1 MAISTFNDAEDMTM
15 GIEKKQ
21 VYLPLIAV
29 GNDTLIPLVIYRK
42 GGEPSLDPPEAQDR
56 LVRPES
62 LEELTIKICN
72 RDCGHK
78 FEPTSVSFR
87 GGQIVVELSGEQTK
101 EHGIGIYQVD
111 LTYNATDPNYSDGKR
126 LVHLS
131 RQLCRVVKASD
142 ETLTAPKEVTL
153 EVAEGLKG
161 EKGDK
166 GDDAYETAV
175 NKGLVSTLEQWV
187 ELTRGVPGKSAYQEY
202 LDTTNDQPKKSR
214 EEWLASLAGQDGKSV
229 YDLAVEAGYEGS
241 KESYLASLKGDAGDD
256 AYALARKEGYQG
268 SLREWLA
275 SLKGD
280 DGDSAYKVAVRLGYN
295 KSEQEWL
302 ASLAGQAGK
311 SAYQIYLDTTTD
323 DPKLTEEQWAKV
335 NDYHYA
341 IIHRYLYGKDAPMS
355 NNKLMGDELVALHQY
370 IKDTAD
376 ALASVGVKVSESDG
390 IASFPQKI
398 RDYIPPTLLIFRSQQ
413 LSGYKQEWF
422 PLLRVDP
429 NYTQADLSY
438 TFYNNAALTRV
449 PVVDG
454 LERAVSLA
462 SLFNGCSSLRG
473 EFRLP
478 SLPRCTSVANMC
490 VGCVMLDKVSIGDMD
505 LLEDAGSLASGCSS
519 LTELTIGAI
528 PKLKKSFS
536 MCINCT
542 SLRLVRFSSG
552 SFSCAGDM
560 SYMFSGCSLLQR
572 IDGVLEISSVS
583 NVTNIFAGCYE
594 LSDVK
599 VKLSASKLDLSSCY
613 KLSAESLRYL
623 IDNATATRGGVITLS
638 SQLSSRDE
646 LRETLEYV
654 GAKAVDKGFSVV
666 YR

>member
-1 MAISTFNDAEDMTM
+1 MAMA
-15 GIEKKQ
+15 IEKKQ
-21 VYLPLIAV
+21 AYLPLIAV
-29 GNDTLIPLVIYRK
+29 GNDARIPLVIYRK
-42 GGEPSLDPPEAQDR
+42 GGEPSLEPPEPQDR
-56 LVRPES
+56 LVRPET
-62 LEELTIKICN
+62 LEDLTIKICN
-72 RDCGHK
+72 SDCGHK
-78 FEPTSVSFR
+78 FKPTDVKYQ
-87 GGQIVVELSGEQTK
+87 GGQIIVEISGEQTN
-101 EHGIGIYQVD
+101 EHGIGFYQVD
-111 LTYNATDPNYSDGKR
+111 LTYNETDTSYSDGKR

-131 RQLCRVVKASD
+131 RRLCRVVKASD
-142 ETLTAPKEVTL
+142 ETLTAPKEVTI

-166 GDDAYETAV
+166 GDQGDDAYDTAV
-175 NKGLVSTLEQWV
+175 NRGLVSTLEQWV
-187 ELTRGVPGKSAYQEY
+187 ELTRGVPGKSVYQEY
-202 LDTTNDQPKKSR
+202 LDTTNDDPKKSK
-214 EEWLASLAGQDGKSV
+214 EEWLASLAGQDGKSA

-241 KESYLASLKGDAGDD
+241 KESYLASLKGGTGKSAYQHYLDTTNDD
-256 AYALARKEGYQG
+256 PKLSVE
-268 SLREWLA
+268 EWLA
-275 SLKGD
+275 SLKGKT
-280 DGDSAYKVAVRLGYN
+280 GD
-295 KSEQEWL
+295 
-302 ASLAGQAGK
+302 

-323 DPKLTEEQWAKV
+323 NPKLTEEQWAKV

-355 NNKLMGDELVALHQY
+355 QNKLMGDELVALHQY

-413 LSGYKQEWF
+413 FSGYKQEWF

-438 TFYNNAALTRV
+438 TFYNNVALTRV

-454 LERAVSLA
+454 LERAVSLV
-462 SLFNGCSSLRG
+462 SSFNGCSSLRG
-473 EFRLP
+473 EVRLP

-519 LTELTIGAI
+519 LTELTIGAL

-536 MCINCT
+536 MCINCS

-583 NVTNIFAGCYE
+583 NVTNLFSGCYE

-613 KLSAESLRYL
+613 KLSVESLRYL

-646 LRETLEYV
+646 LRETLEYI

>member
-1 MAISTFNDAEDMTM
+1 MAA
-15 GIEKKQ
+15 
-21 VYLPLIAV
+21 
-29 GNDTLIPLVIYRK
+29 
-42 GGEPSLDPPEAQDR
+42 
-56 LVRPES
+56 
-62 LEELTIKICN
+62 IC
-72 RDCGHK
+72 K
-78 FEPTSVSFR
+78 FWQER
-87 GGQIVVELSGEQTK
+87 HGAQIVC
-101 EHGIGIYQVD
+101 
-111 LTYNATDPNYSDGKR
+111 ATADV
-126 LVHLS
+126 L
-131 RQLCRVVKASD
+131 
-142 ETLTAPKEVTL
+142 
-153 EVAEGLKG
+153 EGLKG
-161 EKGDK
+161 KDGMNN
-166 GDDAYETAV
+166 YQIAV
-175 NKGLVSTLEQWV
+175 KH
-187 ELTRGVPGKSAYQEY
+187 
-202 LDTTNDQPKKSR
+202 
-214 EEWLASLAGQDGKSV
+214 
-229 YDLAVEAGYEGS
+229 
-241 KESYLASLKGDAGDD
+241 
-256 AYALARKEGYQG
+256 GYQG
-268 SLREWLA
+268 TEEDFAKALIPKSNYEREKE
-275 SLKGD
+275 LKGFQGSEED
-280 DGDSAYKVAVRLGYN
+280 YLDSLHGATGESIYEMAKRNGFVGSEAEYL
-295 KSEQEWL
+295 KSQK
-302 ASLAGQAGK
+302 GK

-323 DPKLTEEQWAKV
+323 NPKLTEEQWAKV
-335 NDYHYA
+335 NDYHYS

-355 NNKLMGDELVALHQY
+355 QNKLMGDELVALHQY
-370 IKDTAD
+370 IKDIAD
-376 ALASVGVKVSESDG
+376 ALASVGVKVSETDG

-413 LSGYKQEWF
+413 FSGYKQEWF

-438 TFYNNAALTRV
+438 TFYNNVALTRV

-454 LERAVSLA
+454 LERAVSLV
-462 SLFNGCSSLRG
+462 SSFNGCSSLRG

-519 LTELTIGAI
+519 LTELTIGAL

-536 MCINCT
+536 MCINCS

-560 SYMFSGCSLLQR
+560 SYMFSGCGLLQR

-599 VKLSASKLDLSSCY
+599 LKLSASKLDLSSCY

-638 SQLSSRDE
+638 SQLSTRDE
-646 LRETLEYV
+646 LKETLEYV